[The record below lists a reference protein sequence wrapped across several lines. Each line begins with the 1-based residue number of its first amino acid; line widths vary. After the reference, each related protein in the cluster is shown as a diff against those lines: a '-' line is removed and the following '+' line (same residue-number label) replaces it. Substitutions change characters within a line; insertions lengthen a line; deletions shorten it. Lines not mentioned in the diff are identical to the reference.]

1 MPSSVIV
8 TVTVPPISSEVPV
21 MVGVVSVVVTVG
33 PPVMVSVGAVASTV
47 MVCVVVVEFPES
59 SSTTA
64 VTVWG
69 PSVGSAIVTLQ
80 SPLSST
86 MAVKV

>member
-1 MPSSVIV
+1 MIV

-47 MVCVVVVEFPES
+47 MVWVVVVEFPAS
-59 SSTTA
+59 SERVA
-64 VTVWG
+64 VTVCG
-69 PSVGSAIVTLQ
+69 PSVRSTSVVTVQ
-80 SPLSST
+80 SPLSSRI
-86 MAVKV
+86 AVRV